1 MNFGEVVSKAW
12 KITWKFK
19 VLWIFGM
26 LASCG
31 TRSGGNFNFNSTYRT
46 GENNFSGS
54 APNLPPGVLN
64 WFNQFVRSFD
74 NPQFVWGFVAAII
87 AVVCVIVIV
96 ELVVGALGRVGLI
109 KGIWEAD
116 EGAEKL
122 NFGGL
127 WSRSMPFFWRVFWLS
142 ILVGLPFFIIALII
156 AAGFVLALIPVIDNN
171 SAGAGLAFLTL
182 LPVIC
187 VLACVIFIL
196 AILVGFIVQ
205 MAENAIVIENQ
216 TILGG
221 FQRGWDVLVKNLG
234 PILII
239 WLITAVI
246 GFVAAIL
253 IALPLLIV
261 LVPLVFAFIANANS
275 VNFSLTPWL
284 IAFVCIICAYIPI
297 SWIAN
302 GILMTYIQSVWTLTY
317 LRLTKPKEE
326 SQIPIALP
334 TNA

>member
-1 MNFGEVVSKAW
+1 MDFGEVVSKAW

-19 VLWIFGM
+19 VLWVFGM

-31 TRSGGNFNFNSTYRT
+31 TRNGASFNFNNTYRT
-46 GENNFSGS
+46 GNNFSGS
-54 APNLPPGVLN
+54 EPNLPLPLLN
-64 WFNQFVRSFD
+64 WLNQFARSFN
-74 NPQFVWGFVAAII
+74 NPQFIWEFVAAII

-116 EGAEKL
+116 GGEEKL

-156 AAGFVLALIPVIDNN
+156 AAGFILALIPVIDNN

-196 AILVGFIVQ
+196 AILVGFIVR
-205 MAENAIVIENQ
+205 MAENAIVVEDLP
-216 TILGG
+216 ILGG
-221 FQRGWDVLVKNLG
+221 VQRGWDVLVKNPG

-239 WLITAVI
+239 WLITVVI
-246 GFVAAIL
+246 GFVAGIV

-261 LVPLVFAFIANANS
+261 LVPLVFAFITNANS
-275 VNFSLTPWL
+275 ANFSFAPWL

-297 SWIAN
+297 SWLAR
-302 GILMTYIQSVWTLTY
+302 GILTTYIQSVWTLTY
-317 LRLTKPKEE
+317 LRLTRPKSIET
-326 SQIPIALP
+326 IPAP
-334 TNA
+334 APANA